1 MKCLIKYSHKKSG
14 IKHNLNLLS
23 DDEIYYCISLNAL
36 SIKQQNYLLKKNKMI
51 RGR

>member
-23 DDEIYYCISLNAL
+23 DDKIYYCTSLNVL
-36 SIKQQNYLLKKNKMI
+36 LIKQKNYLLKK
-51 RGR
+51 